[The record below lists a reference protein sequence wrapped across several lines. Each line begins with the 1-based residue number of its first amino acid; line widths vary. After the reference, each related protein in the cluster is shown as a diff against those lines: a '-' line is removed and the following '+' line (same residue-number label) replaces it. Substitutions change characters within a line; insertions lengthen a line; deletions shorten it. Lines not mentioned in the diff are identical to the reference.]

1 MQIYNFYFKLPN
13 ILAKLSTKFIPPL
26 KQVGFLLDL
35 IVRGGINNAVRS
47 ILHLIDKEDY
57 SIPDP
62 KEIIND
68 YDYSDYTLDCEYGRT
83 ELKEWREKL
92 SRK

>member
-1 MQIYNFYFKLPN
+1 MSRSRKKAIYKDRGLRPYWKY
-13 ILAKLSTKFIPPL
+13 
-26 KQVGFLLDL
+26 
-35 IVRGGINNAVRS
+35 VRGGINNAVRS

-68 YDYSDYTLDCEYGRT
+68 YNYSDYTIDCEYRRT
-83 ELKEWREKL
+83 ELKDWREKL

>member
-1 MQIYNFYFKLPN
+1 MSRSRKKAIYKDKGIRPYWRF
-13 ILAKLSTKFIPPL
+13 
-26 KQVGFLLDL
+26 
-35 IVRGGINNAVRS
+35 VRGSINNAVRD

-57 SIPDP
+57 NIPDP

-68 YDYSDYTLDCEYGRT
+68 YDYSDYTLDYEYRRT
-83 ELKEWREKL
+83 ESKEWKDKL